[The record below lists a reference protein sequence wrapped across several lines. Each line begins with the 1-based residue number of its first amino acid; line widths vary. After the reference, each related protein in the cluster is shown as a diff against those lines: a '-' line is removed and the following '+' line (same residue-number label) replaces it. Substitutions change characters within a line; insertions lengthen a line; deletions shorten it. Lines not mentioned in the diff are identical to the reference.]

1 MNITF
6 DEVGH
11 TYTDQHGNI
20 IPSVTQ
26 ILGKVYG
33 TGLEDAPSFFVER
46 AANKGTAIHK
56 EIDTYLKTGK
66 QGETP
71 EFKAFWKWFSFGGS
85 GKWESEKIIYA
96 TTPYGSFAGTA
107 DFLDTF
113 LRDWKTCKTATKK
126 QIKKW
131 QMQLSFYYYA
141 LIRMGYAL
149 NLPLKIMHL
158 TDTLEVINVEY
169 LGDKFVEETM
179 EMYSKGE
186 AVIDVSTPK
195 ELQTVSENE
204 LLVLQATIMQIE
216 ALEQRAQEIREK
228 IKDEMERRGILDV
241 RVGDVKITYVSG
253 TVRRS
258 FDSKTF
264 KAEHEDLYKQYQ
276 KDVEVKPSVRIT
288 IQEDK

>member
-11 TYTDQHGNI
+11 TYTDEHGNI

-71 EFKAFWKWFSFGGS
+71 EFKAFWKWFSFCGS

-107 DFLDTF
+107 DFIDNF
-113 LRDWKTCKTATKK
+113 LRDWKSWKTATRQ
-126 QIKKW
+126 QIKKA

-149 NLPLKIMHL
+149 DLPLKIMHL
-158 TDTLEVINVEY
+158 TDTLEVINVDY
-169 LGDKFVEETM
+169 LGDEFVEETM
-179 EMYSKGE
+179 RLYAAGKQPE
-186 AVIDVSTPK
+186 VVNT

-204 LLVLQATIMQIE
+204 LLVLQGIIMQIE

-228 IKDEMERRGILDV
+228 IKAEMERRGILDV
-241 RVGDVKITYVSG
+241 RVGNVKITYVAG

-258 FDSKTF
+258 FDSKAF

-288 IQEDK
+288 IHEDK